1 MTKEEVK
8 QIIRAL
14 ETSDDVTVEE
24 AVYLIRKRQRE
35 LENLEVEYELNW
47 A

>member
-1 MTKEEVK
+1 MTRDKLK
-8 QIIRAL
+8 KLIRAL
-14 ETSDDVTVEE
+14 DKSEDVTLEE

>member
-1 MTKEEVK
+1 MTKEELK

-14 ETSDDVTVEE
+14 ERSEDVTVEE

>member
-1 MTKEEVK
+1 MTREEIK
-8 QIIRAL
+8 KLIRAL
-14 ETSDDVTVEE
+14 DKSEDDTVED
-24 AVYLIRKRQRE
+24 AVSLIRKRQRE